1 MVMGG
6 RWSLRAKV
14 TAITVAVALPVL
26 AASTLL
32 TVRLSRRALED
43 DIRASG
49 LTVARELAASAANV
63 LGTGGEAVLQREIES
78 LLGRGSVVREAAVY
92 AVTPRGLAPVAHGA
106 SARPAGSAEE
116 IAARERQELVALG
129 HSGGDRRLEVAVPV
143 IRGGQSIGVVS
154 VALALLR
161 TDALI
166 RQEERQALGLGIVT
180 VGLLVG
186 GLALFMNRAFTRPVQ
201 RLVAVMGQAERGDL
215 DARAPESR
223 RDEVGDLARGLN
235 RMLVRVGSFQSELA
249 RRVAAATAELRTLNQ
264 RLFAAQRQIAR
275 SERLA
280 AAGELA
286 AAMAHDVGTP
296 MTAVSAHL
304 QLLGEAVADPTIKE
318 RLALIQAQVD
328 RTVQN
333 ARRFMDAA
341 RPEPT
346 RVPVDV
352 NALLEDLL
360 LLISPE
366 VQRRGTTL
374 VRQLGGG
381 LGRVTGDPG
390 QLQELALNLISNA
403 LEAMGQ
409 GGTLTI
415 GTEAVAGERGRAMIR
430 LSVSDT
436 GPGMEPDVLAHA
448 FEPFFTTRSGAG
460 GTGLGLAICRRIA
473 REHGG
478 RIRLES
484 APAAGVRAIVELPVE
499 AGG

>member
-1 MVMGG
+1 MGG
-6 RWSLRAKV
+6 SWSLRAKV

-26 AASTLL
+26 AASTVL
-32 TVRLSRRALED
+32 TVRLSRQALED

-49 LTVARELAASAANV
+49 LSLARELAASAASV
-63 LGTGGEAVLQREIES
+63 LGTGGEDVLQREIDS
-78 LLGRGSVVREAAVY
+78 LLGRGSVVRDAAVY
-92 AVTPRGLAPVAHGA
+92 AATPRGLAPVAHGTPP
-106 SARPAGSAEE
+106 RPAGSAEE

-129 HSGGDRRLEVAVPV
+129 RTAGVRRLEVAVP
-143 IRGGQSIGVVS
+143 ITRGGQSVGVVS
-154 VALALLR
+154 MALALRR

-166 RQEERQALGLGIVT
+166 RQAERQALGLGVVT
-180 VGLLVG
+180 VLLLVG

-201 RLVAVMGQAERGDL
+201 RLVTVMGQAEQGDL
-215 DARAPESR
+215 QVRAPEDR
-223 RDEVGDLARGLN
+223 GDEVGDLARGLN
-235 RMLVRVGSFQSELA
+235 RMLAHVGSFQSELA
-249 RRVAAATAELRTLNQ
+249 RQVAAATAELRGVNQ
-264 RLFAAQRQIAR
+264 RLFAAQQQIAR

-304 QLLGEAVADPTIKE
+304 QLLGEAVADPAVRE
-318 RLALIQAQVD
+318 RLAMIQVQVD

-333 ARRFMDAA
+333 ARRFLDAS

-360 LLISPE
+360 LLFSPE
-366 VQRRGTTL
+366 LQRRGTTL
-374 VRQLGGG
+374 LRQLGTG

-390 QLQELALNLISNA
+390 QLQELVLNLITNA

-409 GGTLTI
+409 GGTLTVA
-415 GTEAVAGERGRAMIR
+415 TEAVAGERGRAMVR
-430 LSVSDT
+430 LSVGDT
-436 GPGMEPDVLAHA
+436 GPGIAPEVLARA
-448 FEPFFTTRSGAG
+448 FEPFFTTRPGAG

-484 APAAGVRAIVELPVE
+484 APGAGTQAVVELPLE